1 MGLLKMFGKKA
12 SGAMAEASNKI
23 VRMENKD
30 LVEGVV
36 YGCVY
41 MAHADGDLE
50 DSELENLQ
58 KQINANEIFDGFPK
72 QELGK
77 MIDRAVA
84 FYDVGKLMGD
94 KKCLKQISEVAKNP
108 EWADEVMMAVM
119 TVAAADGEIE
129 PAEVKAG
136 EAIAKTLGL
145 KFSEY
150 YVAE

>member
-1 MGLLKMFGKKA
+1 MGLLKMFGRKA
-12 SGAMAEASNKI
+12 GNAVAEASNKI

-36 YGCVY
+36 YGCVF

-50 DSELENLQ
+50 TEELENLH
-58 KQINANEIFDGFPK
+58 KQIDANEIFEGFPK

-94 KKCLKQISEVAKNP
+94 RKCLKQLAEVAKNP
-108 EWADEVMMAVM
+108 EWAEEVMMAVM
-119 TVAAADGEIE
+119 TIAAADGDVE

-145 KFSEY
+145 KFNEF

>member
-1 MGLLKMFGKKA
+1 
-12 SGAMAEASNKI
+12 
-23 VRMENKD
+23 
-30 LVEGVV
+30 
-36 YGCVY
+36 

-50 DSELENLQ
+50 DSELDNLQ

-119 TVAAADGEIE
+119 TVAAADGDIE

-136 EAIAKTLGL
+136 EAIAKALGL